1 MNTWTKNCPKCRR
14 IQIYSSKDGLNIA
27 IKNNVRCKSCVK
39 FGIGLGRK
47 FTVEHRNK
55 LSESHKGK
63 QCGSNNGMYGK
74 HFKHMPSAIR
84 KISLASK
91 GKIISEEQRRL
102 QSEFMSGEDNP
113 MKHLSPEQKLK
124 RRIAFLHRKEK
135 LGIPACIDRGAGELL
150 NQLNSVGFNFKPK
163 RFMEIGYEA
172 DGYDENRHIWLE
184 YDSPYHSSQRQ
195 KSKDLIREKNI
206 INYFETIGKPLV
218 GFVRVNHDLTT
229 ICKYKRKVD

>member
-1 MNTWTKNCPKCRR
+1 METWTKNCSLCGR
-14 IQIYSSKDGLNIA
+14 IQVYSSKGGLNIS
-27 IKNNVRCKSCVK
+27 IKNNVLCKSCVK
-39 FGIGLGRK
+39 LGVGLGRK

-55 LSESHKGK
+55 LSESHKNK
-63 QCGSNNGMYGK
+63 QCGINNGMYGK
-74 HFKHMPSAIR
+74 HFKHTPTSIQ

-102 QSEFMSGEDNP
+102 QSEFMSGKNNP

-135 LGIPACIDRGAGELL
+135 LGIPACIDRGANELI
-150 NQLNSVGFNFKPK
+150 NQLNAVGFNFKPK

-195 KSKDLIREKNI
+195 KKKDLIREQNI
-206 INYFETIGKPLV
+206 INYFEAIGKLLA

-229 ICKYKRKVD
+229 ICKYKGKVD